1 MRLSV
6 RLRSLAISGYLIA
19 TILIA
24 GCAYPIR
31 AIDLNGSQS
40 KLWTGR
46 LSLQLHTDPVQSFS
60 ASFELKGQ
68 PERGELA
75 LLSPLGNV
83 LGILRWSP
91 DEALLDSGNQQIR
104 YFSSIDDL
112 MEQTTGAAVPPSA
125 LFAWL
130 QGINAR
136 VSGWSAD
143 LSRLGEGRISATRA
157 QPAPRADLR
166 VVLDQ

>member
-1 MRLSV
+1 M
-6 RLRSLAISGYLIA
+6 
-19 TILIA
+19 
-24 GCAYPIR
+24 
-31 AIDLNGSQS
+31 QS
-40 KLWTGR
+40 
-46 LSLQLHTDPVQSFS
+46 DPVQSFS

-68 PERGELA
+68 PERGELT

-91 DEALLDSGNQQIR
+91 DEALLDSGHQQIQH
-104 YFSSIDDL
+104 FSSIDEL
-112 MEQTTGAAVPPSA
+112 MERATGAAVPPSA

-130 QGINAR
+130 QGINAS

-143 LSRLGEGRISATRA
+143 LSRRGEGRISASRA
-157 QPAPRADLR
+157 QPRPQAELR

>member
-1 MRLSV
+1 MRLPV
-6 RLRSLAISGYLIA
+6 RLRSVCISGCLIA

-24 GCAYPIR
+24 GCARPIR
-31 AIDLNGSQS
+31 ANYTNDSQNR
-40 KLWTGR
+40 LWTGR
-46 LSLQLHTDPVQSFS
+46 LSLQVQTDPVQSFS

-68 PERGELA
+68 PERGELT
-75 LLSPLGNV
+75 LFSPLGSV
-83 LGILRWSP
+83 VGILRWSP
-91 DEALLDSGNQQIR
+91 DEALFDSGNQKIR
-104 YFSSIDDL
+104 YFSSIDEL

-130 QGINAR
+130 QGTSAR
-136 VSGWSAD
+136 ISGWSAD

-157 QPAPRADLR
+157 QPGPQADLR